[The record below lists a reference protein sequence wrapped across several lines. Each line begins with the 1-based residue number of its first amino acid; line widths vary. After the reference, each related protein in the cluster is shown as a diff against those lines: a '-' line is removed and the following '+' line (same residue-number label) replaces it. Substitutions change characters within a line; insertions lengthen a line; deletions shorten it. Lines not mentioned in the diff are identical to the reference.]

1 MLYRHDVIKL
11 PGNEIVQWRKRGI
24 SKISDLSKDDV
35 SYTIVA
41 VQDDYLD
48 HGGLDIVELLSNVQS
63 VQANNF
69 DVLHAGYPVAVHCR

>member
-1 MLYRHDVIKL
+1 M
-11 PGNEIVQWRKRGI
+11 
-24 SKISDLSKDDV
+24 SDLSKDDV

-48 HGGLDIVELLSNVQS
+48 HGGLDIVELLSDIQS

-69 DVLHAGYPVAVHCR
+69 DVLHASYPVAVHCR